1 MLPVDPSTFLSVTI
15 ISPSTE
21 TVTSQ
26 KQKQEQSINTFSLPV
41 ILFIHGL
48 GSNKR
53 IWTETAEALCVYGY
67 SSILVD
73 LRGHGLSAH
82 SSGIIDN
89 HNGRDCDYSTRNS
102 GSFHCATNKNDDEI
116 GSGNNSFKNSDC
128 EKERCGFNLITDNSK
143 YSLGQSADDLSVI
156 IQIAFSKYLNMYN
169 IDIDTSHDNNSNNIN
184 NKPKNK
190 SANNNVTYQSN
201 SDTYNINE
209 IQPPSVV
216 AIGHSYGGNIAVE
229 LALRYKTLISSIVL
243 VDGGYIDLKATFP
256 DFDSC
261 VR

>member
-15 ISPSTE
+15 ISPSIE
-21 TVTSQ
+21 TITSQ
-26 KQKQEQSINTFSLPV
+26 QQEQSTNRHSLPV

-73 LRGHGLSAH
+73 LRGHGLSDH
-82 SSGIIDN
+82 SSSIVDN
-89 HNGRDCDYSTRNS
+89 HKGRDSDCSTRN
-102 GSFHCATNKNDDEI
+102 GGRFHSATNKNDDNN

-128 EKERCGFNLITDNSK
+128 EKERCGFNLISNNSK
-143 YSLGQSADDLSVI
+143 YSLAQSANDLSVI
-156 IQIAFSKYLNMYN
+156 IQIAFSKYLNMHN
-169 IDIDTSHDNNSNNIN
+169 IDMDTSHDNNSNNIN
-184 NKPKNK
+184 NKTKNNTNK
-190 SANNNVTYQSN
+190 NATYQTN
-201 SDTYNINE
+201 NDTYDANE

-229 LALRYKTLISSIVL
+229 LALKYKTLVSSIVL

-261 VR
+261 IR

>member
-15 ISPSTE
+15 ISPSIGTI
-21 TVTSQ
+21 TS
-26 KQKQEQSINTFSLPV
+26 QKQEQSTNSLSLPV

-73 LRGHGLSAH
+73 LRGHGLSAN
-82 SSGIIDN
+82 SSNIIDN
-89 HNGRDCDYSTRNS
+89 HSGWGSNYSTRNS
-102 GSFHCATNKNDDEI
+102 GSFHSTNNDDNN
-116 GSGNNSFKNSDC
+116 GSGNNSFKNSDS
-128 EKERCGFNLITDNSK
+128 EKERCGFVSNNSK
-143 YSLGQSADDLSVI
+143 YSLAQSANDLSVI
-156 IQIAFSKYLNMYN
+156 IQIVFSKYLNMHN
-169 IDIDTSHDNNSNNIN
+169 IDMDASHDNNSNNIN
-184 NKPKNK
+184 NKTKNN
-190 SANNNVTYQSN
+190 SINNNATYQSDN
-201 SDTYNINE
+201 DTYNTKE
-209 IQPPSVV
+209 LQPPSVV

-229 LALRYKTLISSIVL
+229 FALRYKTLVSSIVL

-261 VR
+261 IR